1 MTAYITSVGAALPER
16 VVTNAELGPML
27 GVSGEWIESSSGI
40 KQRRWAGAETSASD
54 LAAMAVANTISAS
67 GDSPERVD
75 YLIGCTMSPD
85 YQVPGVAP
93 LVQSKVTGIGAVP
106 ALDIRTACCG
116 LLYALQLAQGL
127 VNSGTA
133 GAVVCF
139 GAEAQSKGL
148 PLDRAHAE
156 ITMLFGDGA
165 GALLVQPQAAATG
178 ISLRIDD
185 VMVFTDGAFAR
196 DLVVRAPGSGNGS
209 AWLSPE
215 QLEAGMHLPRME
227 GKSVI
232 LHAVRKLYEAAA
244 EILARNGLSVN
255 DIDVVIPH
263 QANGNLL
270 KLLAKR
276 MELGPDRMVV
286 NLDRF
291 GNTGSASA
299 FIALWE
305 AKMEGRLKPGAR
317 VLFLAFGA
325 GFTWGAAL
333 ASVVPGPVAVALQP
347 D

>member
-1 MTAYITSVGAALPER
+1 MTAFITSVGAALPER
-16 VVTNAELGPML
+16 IVTNAELGPIL
-27 GVSGEWIESSSGI
+27 GVSPDWIETNSGI
-40 KQRRWAGAETSASD
+40 KQRRWAGAEISASD
-54 LAAMAVANTISAS
+54 LAAMAVADTTRAS
-67 GDSPERVD
+67 GESPNRID

-85 YQVPGVAP
+85 YQVPGIAP
-93 LVQSKVTGIGAVP
+93 LVQSKVPGIGPVP

-116 LLYALQLAQGL
+116 LLYSLQLARGL
-127 VNSGTA
+127 VNSGA
-133 GAVVCF
+133 AQWVVCF
-139 GAEAQSKGL
+139 GTEAHSKGL
-148 PLDRAHAE
+148 CLDRANAE
-156 ITMLFGDGA
+156 ISMLFGDGA
-165 GALLVQPQAAATG
+165 GALLVQPQPATAG
-178 ISLRIDD
+178 VSLRIDD
-185 VMVFTDGAFAR
+185 VTVFTDGAFAR
-196 DLVVRAPGSGNGS
+196 DLVVRAPGSGNGA
-209 AWLSPE
+209 AWLGAE

-244 EILARNGLSVN
+244 GILTRNGLSVN

-276 MELGPDRMVV
+276 MEIAPDRIVV

-305 AKMEGRLKPGAR
+305 AKTEGRLKPGAR

-333 ASVVPGPVAVALQP
+333 ATVVA
-347 D
+347 

>member
-16 VVTNAELGPML
+16 IVTNAELGPLL
-27 GVSGEWIESSSGI
+27 GVSPEWIESSSGI

-54 LAAMAVANTISAS
+54 LGARAVADTIRTS
-67 GDSPERVD
+67 GEGTERID

-93 LVQSKVTGIGAVP
+93 LVQSKVAGIGAIP

-116 LLYALQLAQGL
+116 LLYSLQLARGL
-127 VNSGTA
+127 VNSGAA
-133 GAVVCF
+133 GSVVCF
-139 GAEAQSKGL
+139 GTEAQSKGL
-148 PLDRAHAE
+148 PLDHAHAE
-156 ITMLFGDGA
+156 ISMLFGDGA
-165 GALLVQPQAAATG
+165 AALLVQPQRAPAG

-185 VMVFTDGAFAR
+185 VAVFTDGAFAL
-196 DLVVRAPGSGNGS
+196 DLVVRAPGSGNGA
-209 AWLSPE
+209 AWLGAE
-215 QLEAGMHLPRME
+215 QLEAGMHLPWMN

-232 LHAVRKLYEAAA
+232 LHAVRKLYDAAA

-255 DIDVVIPH
+255 DIHVVIPH

-270 KLLAKR
+270 MLLAKR
-276 MELGPDRMVV
+276 MELGSDRMVV
-286 NLDRF
+286 NLDRL

-333 ASVVPGPVAVALQP
+333 ATVVA
-347 D
+347 